1 MLRKKFARE
10 DNHVQEHLG
19 TSPFAMGDHDPEK
32 RSKVAEFWSSNE
44 QDRNKS
50 RVVQKRE
57 DLVTVVLKMHTLAW
71 RYGYQ
76 GPFTGKA

>member
-32 RSKVAEFWSSNE
+32 RSKVAEF
-44 QDRNKS
+44 
-50 RVVQKRE
+50 
-57 DLVTVVLKMHTLAW
+57 
-71 RYGYQ
+71 
-76 GPFTGKA
+76 